1 MLTAK
6 KWMLVAAAVSLIWTG
21 AAPAAAATPYDSYTY
36 DYWMDPVP
44 APAAYVPVRAITG
57 ADLGIGDFL
66 EPSDMHVAA
75 SGTIGVLDSG
85 NARVVLLDADWMV
98 LRTIQ
103 SFVNGGKEDS
113 FKNPSG
119 IYLAADD
126 LIYVADTDN
135 FRVVV
140 LTMDGELVKIVENP
154 QSDVLAEGF
163 QFAPLKVTV
172 DKAGRVYVVARGVYE
187 GIMQF
192 DELGKFL
199 GYAGTIK
206 VQRNYADYFWRL
218 VSTKAQKAQ
227 MTLFIPTEFSNL
239 DMDHKGFVYA
249 TNIDVGSKE
258 PIKRLNPSGEDVLK
272 RFGYY
277 AVAGDLYYRR
287 IVGPSK
293 FVDIKVLGSGK
304 YSALDSTQGRVFTY
318 DDEGNLLYIFG
329 GKGNQV
335 GTFKTPVAIEQSGD
349 QHIVLDRGKGNLVVF
364 APTAF
369 GRNVNEAV
377 RNHYQGEDGEAVKSW
392 NEVLKQNA
400 NYDIAYIGI
409 GKALLMNKQNKEAL
423 TYFKLGMD
431 RKDYSVAYKRY
442 RREVM
447 KEHFGTVM
455 SLLLAATV
463 ALIGYKLARKW
474 RQGRAA
480 GREAGLH

>member
-1 MLTAK
+1 MTAK
-6 KWMLVAAAVSLIWTG
+6 KWILTLVAASLLWTITS
-21 AAPAAAATPYDSYTY
+21 PAAAATPYESYTY
-36 DYWMDPVP
+36 DYWKDAVP

-57 ADLGIGDFL
+57 ASLGIGDFL

-85 NARVVLLDADWMV
+85 NARVVLLDADWKV
-98 LRTIQ
+98 KQTIQ
-103 SFVNGGKEDS
+103 TFSNDGKEDT

-119 IYLAADD
+119 IYLSEDD
-126 LIYVADTDN
+126 RIYVADTDN
-135 FRVVV
+135 NRVVV
-140 LTMDGELVKIVENP
+140 LSMSGELVKIIEKP
-154 QSDVLAEGF
+154 QSDVLAADF

-172 DKAGRVYVVARGVYE
+172 DKANRVYVVARGVYE

-192 DELGKFL
+192 DENGKFL

-272 RFGYY
+272 RFGYHD
-277 AVAGDLYYRR
+277 VAGDLYYRR
-287 IVGPSK
+287 LVGPSK

-304 YSALDSTQGRVFTY
+304 YSVLDSTQGRVFTY

-349 QHIVLDRGKGNLVVF
+349 QQVVLDRGKGNLVVF

-369 GRNVNEAV
+369 GKHVNEAI
-377 RNHYQGEDGEAVKSW
+377 RNHYLGEDGEAVKSW
-392 NEVLKQNA
+392 QEVLKLNA

-409 GKALLMNKQNKEAL
+409 GKAHLMNKENKEAL

-455 SLLLAATV
+455 SVLLAAGV
-463 ALIGYKLARKW
+463 ALIMYKLARKW
-474 RQGRAA
+474 KQGRAA